1 MRWILDTNA
10 NIALDTTLLAQIPP
24 RATGMADRAKRRR
37 VGVKNAING
46 DGPASV
52 VSAAPTVSTTNPGGI
67 SPPFEP
73 AKALDRLN
81 WAGWCEIESEP
92 ALFSVMLREFGVK
105 DVKVQEVFTMD
116 KEILDGLNKPV
127 HGLIFLFRWREDDP
141 DKQEPSCPEEVWFA
155 NQTIGNACATIAL
168 LNIVNNIPSV
178 DLGENLEGFKQF
190 TRDLT
195 PALRGYS
202 IGNFEFARQIH
213 NSFARKMD
221 MFNVDMAL
229 RNDAAAAKGKRGSQA
244 GENSGEAG
252 FHFIALV
259 PIGDHVWKLDGLE
272 RQPQRLGKIGKN
284 DWLNLATPVI
294 QDMMMEYANDEEQF
308 VLLAV
313 VQDPLK
319 TLRPQLAGNVAALNK
334 ANERLDE
341 IKPDWREST
350 TQNGADEIGEGAIH
364 GPDTGYGISVEMIQ
378 NSTFNSATAATLSS
392 DKAEEL
398 IAFRGE
404 LIQQQLTI
412 RSEIRSEEQTQAE
425 EAEKAASRRHDYGA
439 AIQTWLK
446 VLFCKGQLK
455 PLLEELD
462 LDEQLHR

>member
-1 MRWILDTNA
+1 
-10 NIALDTTLLAQIPP
+10 
-24 RATGMADRAKRRR
+24 MADRAKRRR
-37 VGVKNAING
+37 LGVKNAVNG
-46 DGPASV
+46 TGPASADSV
-52 VSAAPTVSTTNPGGI
+52 APAASAAAAAAAAGGAA
-67 SPPFEP
+67 PPFEP
-73 AKALDRLN
+73 ARAEDRLN

-92 ALFSVMLREFGVK
+92 AFFSVMLREFGVK

-116 KEILDGLNKPV
+116 REILDGLNKPV

-190 TRDLT
+190 TKDFT

-229 RNDAAAAKGKRGSQA
+229 RNDAAATKGKRSGQV
-244 GENSGEAG
+244 GENTGEAG

-272 RQPQRLGKIGKN
+272 RQPQRLGKIGKR
-284 DWLNLATPVI
+284 DWLDLATPVI
-294 QDMMMEYANDEEQF
+294 QEMMMEYANDEEQF

-319 TLRPQLAGNVAALNK
+319 NLRPQLAENVAALNK
-334 ANERLDE
+334 ANKRLGE
-341 IKPDWREST
+341 IMPDWRESAN
-350 TQNGADEIGEGAIH
+350 QSRVDEFGDGAIH
-364 GPDTGYGISVEMIQ
+364 GPDAGYGISAEMIQ
-378 NSTFNSATAATLSS
+378 NPVLSGAATATLGS
-392 DKAEEL
+392 DDAEKL
-398 IAFRGE
+398 MAFREE
-404 LIQQQLTI
+404 LIQQQTTI
-412 RSEIRSEEQTQAE
+412 RFEIRSEEQTQAE

-446 VLFCKGQLK
+446 MLFRKGQLK
-455 PLLEELD
+455 PLLEELE
-462 LDEQLHR
+462 LAEQRRW